1 MSGISSGSAV
11 RQLEAAAD
19 WSCWSLLGLVA
30 APRGE
35 AVAVTAAVLV
45 VATWRE
51 LWSGRVLSDGGCLGE
66 GAASV
71 ALWSPWREEET
82 EGGGWLSGAVLMVA
96 KEKEMPSLGRGGP
109 HVEEPWL
116 LRG

>member
-1 MSGISSGSAV
+1 MGPDWCQGFHRGEQSDSW
-11 RQLEAAAD
+11 RPPAD
-19 WSCWSLLGLVA
+19 RSCWSRLGLVA

-35 AVAVTAAVLV
+35 AVAVTTAVLV

-71 ALWSPWREEET
+71 ALWSPWREGET
-82 EGGGWLSGAVLMVA
+82 EGGGWLSGRGVA
-96 KEKEMPSLGRGGP
+96 GC
-109 HVEEPWL
+109 
-116 LRG
+116 